1 MTLDPMF
8 HSGDAVVLTDG
19 PVAGIE
25 AIYQM
30 ADADRRA
37 FILLKKLSKPVSMQI
52 DVGRLRKAG

>member
-1 MTLDPMF
+1 MF